1 MKVCYFGDHVVQDI
15 VSTASRGWDAVA
27 VVPALRHLGLC
38 VVTPPLLPVHPG
50 PPPTAGPGPAK
61 GAHAPKKLAGAS
73 AGGAG
78 AGTGVTSAPISAAS
92 GAGVDEGGPHTSP
105 SVRRLGCGFV
115 AALPSLSCAVLNIN
129 ATLAIP
135 SLDFL
140 AANSSGPGT
149 APAVWTVK
157 HVLTAFAV
165 PPTLLDAPAPGAK
178 GRSGGRSRSVEPPRN
193 TSLWSVLTAWCKN
206 AFTSGGASNGEDVSG
221 STSQFLDVFD
231 GEGAVVAR
239 VPADGTGAWVA
250 HAALVATATAAV
262 VAATAAP
269 LPVADSEVL

>member
-1 MKVCYFGDHVVQDI
+1 MTCG
-15 VSTASRGWDAVA
+15 
-27 VVPALRHLGLC
+27 
-38 VVTPPLLPVHPG
+38 
-50 PPPTAGPGPAK
+50 
-61 GAHAPKKLAGAS
+61 AGAS

-178 GRSGGRSRSVEPPRN
+178 VRALHTRIRTTTGVCLVYVVWFSRGTAMHVAACSFARACHTRVFRVE
-193 TSLWSVLTAWCKN
+193 
-206 AFTSGGASNGEDVSG
+206 
-221 STSQFLDVFD
+221 
-231 GEGAVVAR
+231 AVVG
-239 VPADGTGAWVA
+239 ADRWS
-250 HAALVATATAAV
+250 
-262 VAATAAP
+262 P
-269 LPVADSEVL
+269 LETRPCGVC